1 MTEFIFTYRSP
12 AGYRPGEPQAVA
24 AWQDW
29 FAGLGPALRDIGR
42 PVSDQVTVGT
52 ITADGT
58 RLGGYSVVTA
68 EGLDDALAMAK
79 GCPLVAAGGGVE
91 VGTLASLP
99 DDRPAR

>member
-1 MTEFIFTYRSP
+1 MTEFIFAYRSP
-12 AGYRPGEPQAVA
+12 VGYTARGAEAVA

-52 ITADGT
+52 TSANGT

-68 EGLDDALAMAK
+68 DGLDDALAMAK
-79 GCPLVAAGGGVE
+79 GCPLIAAGGGVE
-91 VGTLASLP
+91 VGTLTNLP
-99 DDRPAR
+99 DNMPAR